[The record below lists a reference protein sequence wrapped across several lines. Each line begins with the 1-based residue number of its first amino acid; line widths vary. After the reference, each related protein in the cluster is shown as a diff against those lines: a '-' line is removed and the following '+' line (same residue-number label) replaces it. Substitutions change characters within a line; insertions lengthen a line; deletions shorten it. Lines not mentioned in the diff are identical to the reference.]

1 MQVFISHSQSDSPLA
16 AQVSEALRKTGLKVW
31 DAHTILDV
39 QGKVAGLVCK
49 NGSAQAAVVGPMT
62 GRPLGPTSSVVA
74 KHGRPVVV
82 VMAVEEYERL
92 KVLESGHVDSRPSTT
107 GKAE

>member
-49 NGSAQAAVVGPMT
+49 NGSAQG
-62 GRPLGPTSSVVA
+62 GGGSDR
-74 KHGRPVVV
+74 
-82 VMAVEEYERL
+82 
-92 KVLESGHVDSRPSTT
+92 
-107 GKAE
+107 